1 METEGIQ
8 KKPFYFTFGQRYAR
22 EEHPSYP
29 LAHPNG
35 WVTIVAKDWETAR
48 RKAEELFTHDGQL
61 LFSHDYDDSNFES
74 EYFPMGE
81 IERFEV

>member
-8 KKPFYFTFGQRYAR
+8 KKPFYFTFGQRYRR

-29 LAHPNG
+29 LAHPDG
-35 WVTIVAKDWETAR
+35 YVTIVANNWEAAR
-48 RKAEELFTHDGQL
+48 QKAVELFTAKEGL
-61 LFSHDYDDSNFES
+61 LFSMQYDDSNFND
-74 EYFPMGE
+74 EYYPRGE